1 MYGALDISVSG
12 MVAQRTRLDTI
23 AANLANS
30 DAILDAEGNPNPFRR
45 KIAVFSAGDPT
56 ARTDQGRSL
65 GVHVSE
71 IAEDQSEFRKK
82 YDPDSPFAR
91 PAGDPDAGYVLYP
104 NVHSAMENVNAIDAM
119 RAYEAN
125 VMAAEASKAMMA
137 QALRLIA

>member
-1 MYGALDISVSG
+1 MYGSLDISVSG
-12 MVAQRTRLDTI
+12 MIAQRTRLDTV

-30 DAILDAEGNPNPFRR
+30 DAILDANGEPNPYRR
-45 KIAVFSAGDPT
+45 KMAIFTAGDPS
-56 ARTDQGRSL
+56 ARTRAGRL
-65 GVHVSE
+65 MGVHVSR
-71 IAEDQSEFRKK
+71 IDEDQSDFRKK
-82 YDPDSPFAR
+82 WDPGSPYAQ
-91 PAGDPDAGYVLYP
+91 PTGSPDAGYVYYP